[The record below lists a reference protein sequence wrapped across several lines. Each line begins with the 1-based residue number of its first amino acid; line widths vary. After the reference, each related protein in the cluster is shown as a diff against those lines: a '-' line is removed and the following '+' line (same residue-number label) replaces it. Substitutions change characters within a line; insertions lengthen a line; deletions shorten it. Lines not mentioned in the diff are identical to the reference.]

1 MVIADYNV
9 FVLAC
14 LRLRKLGSE
23 HSVMFFAPPDIDQKI
38 RCSASNADEVHS
50 LDILR
55 WAMLETHA
63 GLKNNITYWA
73 QQGLEYKSRMD
84 SWSQFSEHTTHEELL
99 DRWLQREAKTLDEM
113 YGLMPVGGLHPAFQD
128 QELRKRCLSLGVSSF
143 RQELDEEQERELAL
157 EVEQEQQIERPRPT
171 IPAKHSL
178 HPDVCHLVESGVLAE
193 NSLTFRPAFPNSD
206 VGQYVWSNR
215 LFVTRDFTITIESH
229 SNTSYTFDD
238 YMRPVHWILSTAHGF
253 LVILSPFEVNELLPR
268 IRTSTKVFLHIYTP
282 RITEAMKSSED
293 FNFFTLP
300 SPPRSTRSQTA
311 QPPRTLVSER
321 KAVNQLNLFA
331 GQLYLRNYQTYLD
344 LCEFLGVICG
354 KPEEQPQGV
363 MVQLDGFMRADI
375 RQLSPFKDSPLP
387 YLKMLVGF
395 RRKGQSF
402 KATDIWSI
410 LHTKVLTEDT
420 FSARLQ
426 VDAA

>member
-1 MVIADYNV
+1 
-9 FVLAC
+9 
-14 LRLRKLGSE
+14 
-23 HSVMFFAPPDIDQKI
+23 MF
-38 RCSASNADEVHS
+38 
-50 LDILR
+50 
-55 WAMLETHA
+55 
-63 GLKNNITYWA
+63 
-73 QQGLEYKSRMD
+73 
-84 SWSQFSEHTTHEELL
+84 
-99 DRWLQREAKTLDEM
+99 
-113 YGLMPVGGLHPAFQD
+113 
-128 QELRKRCLSLGVSSF
+128 
-143 RQELDEEQERELAL
+143 
-157 EVEQEQQIERPRPT
+157 ERPRPT
-171 IPAKHSL
+171 IPAKHAL

-193 NSLTFRPAFPNSD
+193 NSLAFRPAFPNND

-215 LFVTRDFTITIESH
+215 LFVTRDFAITIESH

-253 LVILSPFEVNELLPR
+253 LVILSPFEVNELLPK

-293 FNFFTLP
+293 FDFFTLP
-300 SPPRSTRSQTA
+300 SPGSQTA

-363 MVQLDGFMRADI
+363 TVQLDGFMRADI

-410 LHTKVLTEDT
+410 LHAKVLTEDT

-426 VDAA
+426 IDAA